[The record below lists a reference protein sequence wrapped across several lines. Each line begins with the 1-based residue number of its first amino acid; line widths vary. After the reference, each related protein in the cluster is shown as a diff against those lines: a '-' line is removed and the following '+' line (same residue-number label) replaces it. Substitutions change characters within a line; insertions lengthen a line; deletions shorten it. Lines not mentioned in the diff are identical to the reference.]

1 MGDSATLA
9 HLAPL
14 GAALAVLLVAGVAA
28 MWKLSWSVVLARD
41 AWPIRLRQMAAQ
53 SPWTKRDLAWLLLLL
68 VAAQALRHL
77 WRPDVMA
84 WHLVSFQGVL
94 LAGILWRM
102 SRQRAPFGVRLPWHA
117 VVGHALLR
125 WLAILPML
133 WFAGFVWQ
141 LTLRAGGYVPD
152 IQQAIRLFIG
162 IQSPWL
168 RAGFLLFAV
177 VIAPIVEEVLFRGI
191 LLPLISRR
199 LGPWAGLVL
208 TSLGFA
214 ALHGDPGSF
223 VALVIF
229 AVALALA
236 TIRTGSL
243 WVPIAMHMIFNV
255 VNLGLILLL
264 TSSGVSP

>member
-1 MGDSATLA
+1 MGATATLGN
-9 HLAPL
+9 LAPV
-14 GAALAVLLVAGVAA
+14 GAVLAVLLVAGVAA
-28 MWKLSWSVVLARD
+28 MWKLSWSVVIARD
-41 AWPIRLRQMAAQ
+41 AWPIRLRRMAAQ
-53 SPWTKRDLAWLLLLL
+53 WPWTQRDLAWLLLLL
-68 VAAQALRHL
+68 AVAQALRHL
-77 WRPDVMA
+77 WRPDALA
-84 WHLVSFQGVL
+84 WHLASFHGVL

-102 SRQRAPFGVRLPWHA
+102 SRQRAPFGLCLPWRA
-117 VVGHALLR
+117 VISHALLR
-125 WLAILPML
+125 WLAILPIL
-133 WFAGFVWQ
+133 WVAGFVWQ
-141 LTLRAGGYVPD
+141 LTLRACGYVPD

-199 LGPWAGLVL
+199 LGPWAGLGL

-223 VALVIF
+223 AALAIF

-236 TIRTGSL
+236 TIRTGTL
-243 WVPIAMHMIFNV
+243 WVPIAMHMIFNT

-264 TSSGVSP
+264 ASCGVSP